1 MLAPC
6 PSCGL
11 AAWNAS
17 PIATIRS
24 AKGRLSIWWPYR
36 ASVISSGSRMASRS
50 GEVSGQSFRACHLPG
65 VEPLVPPLR
74 QNPPASGS
82 RRKPPLHS
90 RLRGGGRWA
99 ARRPSCWRGG
109 SAVRVQMRIETCSRP
124 RQARPQRAIGK
135 LAPVSAA
142 EEPAKAASARRARR
156 RPDRMGRPACRQSPT
171 RIGRRSAPRSM
182 PVIRPAR
189 LDRDI
194 PARTASNST
203 LKSAARCTPSPNR
216 LLPSR

>member
-36 ASVISSGSRMASRS
+36 ASVICPGSRMASRS
-50 GEVSGQSFRACHLPG
+50 GEVSGQSFRAATFQASSPSFRHFA
-65 VEPLVPPLR
+65 
-74 QNPPASGS
+74 NPPASGS

-90 RLRGGGRWA
+90 RLRGGVRWA

-109 SAVRVQMRIETCSRP
+109 SAVRVQTHRNLQLAKAGSPTARH
-124 RQARPQRAIGK
+124 RQARAGLRHRK
-135 LAPVSAA
+135 
-142 EEPAKAASARRARR
+142 PAKAGSARRARR
-156 RPDRMGRPACRQSPT
+156 RRNRMGRPGAANADKNRT
-171 RIGRRSAPRSM
+171 AVGSAFNPGH
-182 PVIRPAR
+182 RPAR

-194 PARTASNST
+194 LRAHRIVQHVEEGRAMHTQPEPI
-203 LKSAARCTPSPNR
+203 AAER
-216 LLPSR
+216 